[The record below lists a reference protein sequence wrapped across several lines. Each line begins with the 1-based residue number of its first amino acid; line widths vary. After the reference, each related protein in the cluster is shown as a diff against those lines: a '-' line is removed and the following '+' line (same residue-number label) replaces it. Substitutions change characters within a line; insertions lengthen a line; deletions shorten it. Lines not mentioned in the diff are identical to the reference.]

1 MLEPGVPLAE
11 DPELL
16 ERVDSSLLGRVEELR
31 SFYLRHNPAKAK
43 NVRKILLRYRTVEAM
58 NDALRETYEQDLD
71 TPPDAAA
78 SPWAGDLASE
88 DSSEDGVVDVTVGG
102 NVELGGGEGKHE
114 GSQPPPPPPHR
125 PQTGAGSQQPGAGGA
140 GGGEAQEPVPT
151 QQALARATSSRPS
164 SPSAIAASPVLGTLG
179 IGLLKPR
186 LEAPPPHPPAVRPMT
201 QRERRIV
208 EKSAKDKQREHK
220 REVQASKEKEARLR
234 EASKAWET
242 TILPNWYAKKDTK
255 STRTMVYLG
264 IPPAV
269 RGKVWPVMIGN
280 QLQITQELYRIFT
293 GHARLRRASYHR
305 EAQRINEGGEAKIE
319 DDSEQFLGKGKE
331 GVVICRRW
339 ESTRLHTLHTLCSLH
354 TLYHWYLHSLSS
366 LIPRHL
372 PMVLCFESLTLLLT
386 LHSFRLLH
394 SFRWAASTPH
404 LHPPLGLV
412 SLASLYRISRF
423 CRMSV
428 ACLALS
434 RFAQRGAFA

>member
-31 SFYLRHNPAKAK
+31 SFYLRHNPAKAN

-339 ESTRLHTLHTLCSLH
+339 KSTR
-354 TLYHWYLHSLSS
+354 
-366 LIPRHL
+366 
-372 PMVLCFESLTLLLT
+372 
-386 LHSFRLLH
+386 
-394 SFRWAASTPH
+394 
-404 LHPPLGLV
+404 
-412 SLASLYRISRF
+412 
-423 CRMSV
+423 
-428 ACLALS
+428 
-434 RFAQRGAFA
+434 FARYTRCTTGTFTA